1 MSVNLLEQALNDTFQ
16 PTQLEITDESHLHA
30 GHEGA
35 KSGGGHYVVRIVAPA
50 FSGKSRIQKHRLVND
65 ATKHLFPSVI
75 HALSIDAK
83 APEDT

>member
-1 MSVNLLEQALNDTFQ
+1 MSVSLIEQVLNDTFA
-16 PTQLEITDESHLHA
+16 PSHLEIIDESHLHA

-35 KSGGGHYVVRIVAPA
+35 KSGGGHYIVHIVSPD